1 MPEKLEIN
9 NVGCFC
15 NLLAGGDNCTT
26 IKDSKHRLQDG
37 TRYLAVYYSGGP
49 DIFIQ

>member
-1 MPEKLEIN
+1 LLPVSLYCI
-9 NVGCFC
+9 
-15 NLLAGGDNCTT
+15 LLADAENCTT
-26 IKDSKHRLQDG
+26 IKDSKHRLQDE